1 MNVHGKSTSMA
12 TLLLL
17 LAFGTHKAPA
27 VRDTVEGPVTA
38 QVTASALQL
47 HREVIGIFDE
57 AAARL
62 LVRRDYYSD
71 VERAQS
77 LLEAGQFKQL
87 GIGNQ

>member
-1 MNVHGKSTSMA
+1 
-12 TLLLL
+12 
-17 LAFGTHKAPA
+17 LAFGAHKSIAI
-27 VRDTVEGPVTA
+27 RDTVEGPVTA

-62 LVRRDYYSD
+62 LVRRDYYED

-87 GIGNQ
+87 GIGGA